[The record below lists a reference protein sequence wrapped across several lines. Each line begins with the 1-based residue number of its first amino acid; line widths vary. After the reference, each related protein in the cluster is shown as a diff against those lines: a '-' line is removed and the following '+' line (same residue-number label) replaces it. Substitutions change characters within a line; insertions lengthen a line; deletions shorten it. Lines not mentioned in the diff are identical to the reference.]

1 MVRVRPAL
9 AGDVRGTSQLRRVAW
24 SVDRVQPCDQL
35 LVAVAA
41 FGQWPAP
48 ALRDLSLW
56 AINRFGRMGWLALSE
71 RKQKWLPKAA
81 TVPDGA
87 GHSWVQRT
95 CGRYLSGH
103 RGCFPAEP
111 STSERHLGDTSGSGG
126 CREAFRG
133 VADCFRTAGNDIGVH
148 HYPCQSSITF
158 QRMLIVKPGDCLLF
172 IVGQSVWV
180 IHIILIQRQR
190 QRWFTDWFA
199 VYLQRQ
205 SDCIISFVSSGAICR

>member
-41 FGQWPAP
+41 FSQWPAP

-111 STSERHLGDTSGSGG
+111 STSERHWGIHQGQAVVARLFVALQTVSGLQ
-126 CREAFRG
+126 ATTL
-133 VADCFRTAGNDIGVH
+133 A
-148 HYPCQSSITF
+148 SITT
-158 QRMLIVKPGDCLLF
+158 
-172 IVGQSVWV
+172 
-180 IHIILIQRQR
+180 H
-190 QRWFTDWFA
+190 
-199 VYLQRQ
+199 
-205 SDCIISFVSSGAICR
+205 VSLR

>member
-41 FGQWPAP
+41 FSQWPAP

-95 CGRYLSGH
+95 CGRYSQAIGV
-103 RGCFPAEP
+103 
-111 STSERHLGDTSGSGG
+111 
-126 CREAFRG
+126 AFRQSPVLLRDTG
-133 VADCFRTAGNDIGVH
+133 GYIRVRRLSRGFSWRCRLFQDCRRRHWRPSLSMSVFDNLPADAHRDT
-148 HYPCQSSITF
+148 
-158 QRMLIVKPGDCLLF
+158 
-172 IVGQSVWV
+172 W
-180 IHIILIQRQR
+180 
-190 QRWFTDWFA
+190 
-199 VYLQRQ
+199 
-205 SDCIISFVSSGAICR
+205 

>member
-1 MVRVRPAL
+1 LKLWPAPCHTTPHFRFLHEHLPVVRVRPAL

-71 RKQKWLPKAA
+71 RKQEWLPKAA
-81 TVPDGA
+81 TVPGGA

-95 CGRYLSGH
+95 CGRYSQAIGV
-103 RGCFPAEP
+103 
-111 STSERHLGDTSGSGG
+111 
-126 CREAFRG
+126 AFRQSPVLLRDTG
-133 VADCFRTAGNDIGVH
+133 GYIRVRRLSRGFSWRCRLFQDCRRRHWRPTLSMSVFDNLPADAHSET
-148 HYPCQSSITF
+148 
-158 QRMLIVKPGDCLLF
+158 
-172 IVGQSVWV
+172 
-180 IHIILIQRQR
+180 
-190 QRWFTDWFA
+190 
-199 VYLQRQ
+199 
-205 SDCIISFVSSGAICR
+205 